1 MDGGPIDALTE
12 MTSVPSD
19 ATSLAQRSI
28 ARVMRSV
35 VFGLISLMRIYTFFL
50 ERTESTSEITFMPR
64 YTMRG
69 MNFLQEKFDTDFL
82 SAMIQ

>member
-1 MDGGPIDALTE
+1 
-12 MTSVPSD
+12 
-19 ATSLAQRSI
+19 
-28 ARVMRSV
+28 
-35 VFGLISLMRIYTFFL
+35 MRIYTFFL

-69 MNFLQEKFDTDFL
+69 MNFFQEKFDTDFL